1 MKNEDKTKEQLINEL
16 IALHKRNAELE
27 RSATN
32 HKQTEEELIKIKDH
46 LDNII
51 ESSLDGIVV
60 GDSAGNI
67 VKVNNSFLKLTGYR
81 FEEVYGKHIMELSI
95 TEKGT
100 YESTTGETVEID
112 EEYFNNA
119 KKMTHEK
126 LLEEG
131 KVTNWEAYYLHKDK
145 KIVPVEMDITFLYN
159 ERGEITGSVG
169 INRDITERKKAI
181 ATVKESEEKYHKLIE
196 LANAG
201 IVVAENDKIT
211 KVNRKAEEIYGYSKD
226 EMRGQSPRILTP
238 DKFREKHREILN
250 EMMKSGKANKTIF
263 EEEGIRKDGSLIPI
277 EISFSLVLE
286 KENMIIAV
294 VRDITE
300 RKKAGEALKKSEEKY
315 HSLIENANDAIIST
329 NKDGIIISFNKK
341 AEKMFGYVG
350 EEIMGASITLLSPPS
365 IREQQRKLFEEFKST
380 KNLHI
385 NGRTLEGKGLKK
397 DGQEFPFE
405 GSVCVL
411 EIDEEHII
419 TVIIRDITERKK
431 AEEERKQLLEDL
443 NDKNKEL
450 EQIFY
455 IASHDLR
462 SPLVN
467 IQGFSKELLQAL
479 KYVKSILFHSED
491 IPSQTKETLTP
502 TLEEDIPEAFQYIL
516 TSISKMDS
524 LLSGLLRLSRLGR
537 DALNIKNLDMNT
549 LVLDIT
555 KSFEYQVKEKGVTL
569 EINTLPP
576 CIGDETQINQVFSNL
591 IDNALKYLDP
601 SQSGA
606 IKVSGR
612 KENGHA
618 VYYIKDNGI
627 GIAPEYQERIYEIF
641 HRLNPAATQGEG
653 LGLTLTRK
661 ILERHA
667 GNIRVESEPGKGSNF
682 IITLPTN

>member
-1 MKNEDKTKEQLINEL
+1 
-16 IALHKRNAELE
+16 
-27 RSATN
+27 
-32 HKQTEEELIKIKDH
+32 
-46 LDNII
+46 
-51 ESSLDGIVV
+51 
-60 GDSAGNI
+60 
-67 VKVNNSFLKLTGYR
+67 
-81 FEEVYGKHIMELSI
+81 HIMELSI

-112 EEYFNNA
+112 EEYFNKA
-119 KKMTHEK
+119 KKMTREK
-126 LLEEG
+126 LLGEG

-181 ATVKESEEKYHKLIE
+181 ATLKKSEEKYHKLIE

-201 IVVAENDKIT
+201 IIVAENDKIT
-211 KVNRKAEEIYGYSKD
+211 QVYRKAEEIYGYSKE

-263 EEEGIRKDGSLIPI
+263 EEEGKRKDGSLVPI

-300 RKKAGEALKKSEEKY
+300 RKKSEEALKKSEEKY

-450 EQIFY
+450 EQI
-455 IASHDLR
+455 
-462 SPLVN
+462 
-467 IQGFSKELLQAL
+467 
-479 KYVKSILFHSED
+479 
-491 IPSQTKETLTP
+491 
-502 TLEEDIPEAFQYIL
+502 
-516 TSISKMDS
+516 
-524 LLSGLLRLSRLGR
+524 
-537 DALNIKNLDMNT
+537 
-549 LVLDIT
+549 
-555 KSFEYQVKEKGVTL
+555 
-569 EINTLPP
+569 
-576 CIGDETQINQVFSNL
+576 
-591 IDNALKYLDP
+591 
-601 SQSGA
+601 
-606 IKVSGR
+606 
-612 KENGHA
+612 
-618 VYYIKDNGI
+618 
-627 GIAPEYQERIYEIF
+627 
-641 HRLNPAATQGEG
+641 
-653 LGLTLTRK
+653 
-661 ILERHA
+661 
-667 GNIRVESEPGKGSNF
+667 
-682 IITLPTN
+682 

>member
-1 MKNEDKTKEQLINEL
+1 D
-16 IALHKRNAELE
+16 
-27 RSATN
+27 
-32 HKQTEEELIKIKDH
+32 
-46 LDNII
+46 II
-51 ESSLDGIVV
+51 
-60 GDSAGNI
+60 
-67 VKVNNSFLKLTGYR
+67 
-81 FEEVYGKHIMELSI
+81 
-95 TEKGT
+95 
-100 YESTTGETVEID
+100 
-112 EEYFNNA
+112 
-119 KKMTHEK
+119 
-126 LLEEG
+126 
-131 KVTNWEAYYLHKDK
+131 
-145 KIVPVEMDITFLYN
+145 
-159 ERGEITGSVG
+159 GSVG
-169 INRDITERKKAI
+169 INRDITERKI
-181 ATVKESEEKYHKLIE
+181 AEKDLKMSEEKYHNLI
-196 LANAG
+196 
-201 IVVAENDKIT
+201 D
-211 KVNRKAEEIYGYSKD
+211 
-226 EMRGQSPRILTP
+226 
-238 DKFREKHREILN
+238 H
-250 EMMKSGKANKTIF
+250 
-263 EEEGIRKDGSLIPI
+263 
-277 EISFSLVLE
+277 
-286 KENMIIAV
+286 
-294 VRDITE
+294 
-300 RKKAGEALKKSEEKY
+300 
-315 HSLIENANDAIIST
+315 ANDAIIST
-329 NKDGIIISFNKK
+329 NKEGIIISFNKK

-411 EIDEEHII
+411 EIVEEHII

-491 IPSQTKETLTP
+491 ISSQTKETLAP

-569 EINTLPP
+569 EINKLPP

-653 LGLTLTRK
+653 LGLTIVCR
-661 ILERHA
+661 ILDRHA
-667 GNIRVESEPGKGSNF
+667 GKIWVESELGKGSKF
-682 IITLPTN
+682 IVSLPTN

>member
-32 HKQTEEELIKIKDH
+32 HKQTEEELIKTKDH

-60 GDSAGNI
+60 GDSTGNI
-67 VKVNNSFLKLTGYR
+67 VKVNHSFLKLTGYR
-81 FEEVYGKHIMELSI
+81 FEEVNGKHIMELSI

-112 EEYFNNA
+112 EEYFNKA
-119 KKMTHEK
+119 KKMTREK
-126 LLEEG
+126 LLGEG

-181 ATVKESEEKYHKLIE
+181 ATLKKSEEKYHKLIE

-201 IVVAENDKIT
+201 IIVAENDKIT
-211 KVNRKAEEIYGYSKD
+211 QVNRNAEEIYGYSKE

-263 EEEGIRKDGSLIPI
+263 EEEGKRKDGSLVPI

-300 RKKAGEALKKSEEKY
+300 RKKAEESLKKSEEKY

-467 IQGFSKELLQAL
+467 IQGFSKELLEAL
-479 KYVKSILFHSED
+479 KYVQSILLHSED
-491 IPSQTKETLTP
+491 ISSQTKETLTP
-502 TLEEDIPEAFQYIL
+502 TLEEDIPEAFKYIL
-516 TSISKMDS
+516 TSISKMDL

-569 EINTLPP
+569 KINTLPP

-601 SQSGA
+601 SQSGT

-667 GNIRVESEPGKGSNF
+667 GNIRVESEPGKGSKF